1 MTTGEKIKAAREKAG
16 FTQAEL
22 ASKLGIP
29 YHSIGQWERGLRNP
43 KWETLEKIAEALQIP
58 VYELIDGGFGALD
71 PVLPPNMKGANLDGA
86 KIDKNFLN
94 SMLSLLSFLP
104 RDSSDYSRSKENILS
119 LAKSSG
125 LLVYAQAILQKIEDN
140 TLNGLYF
147 LSSDYT
153 ESSRDKLLLAFDRL
167 NEIGQ
172 KRAVENVEDLAKIP
186 EYQKKDN
193 EK

>member
-22 ASKLGIP
+22 ASKLVIP
-29 YHSIGQWERGLRNP
+29 YQSIGQWERGLRNP

-58 VYELIDGGFGALD
+58 VYELIDGGIGALD

-104 RDSSDYSRSKENILS
+104 RDSSDYSSSKENILS

>member
-1 MTTGEKIKAAREKAG
+1 METGKRIKNARKRKGMTQRQLGEAC
-16 FTQAEL
+16 
-22 ASKLGIP
+22 GIDEANIRK
-29 YHSIGQWERGLRNP
+29 YESGRQNP
-43 KWETLEKIAEALQIP
+43 KFETLEKIASALQIP

-94 SMLSLLSFLP
+94 NMLSLLSFLP
-104 RDSSDYSRSKENILS
+104 RDSTEYSRSKENILS

-153 ESSRDKLLLAFDRL
+153 ESSKDKLLLAFDRL
-167 NEIGQ
+167 NETGQ
-172 KRAVENVEDLAKIP
+172 KKAADLVEDLAKIP
-186 EYQKKDN
+186 DYQKSS

>member
-29 YHSIGQWERGLRNP
+29 YQSIGQWERGLRKP

-58 VYELIDGGFGALD
+58 VYELIEGGFGALD

-86 KIDKNFLN
+86 KIDKNFLS

-104 RDSSDYSRSKENILS
+104 RDSTEYSRSKENILS

-153 ESSRDKLLLAFDRL
+153 ESSKDKLLLAFDRL
-167 NEIGQ
+167 NETGQ
-172 KRAVENVEDLAKIP
+172 KKAADLVEDLAKIP
-186 EYQKKDN
+186 DYQKSS

>member
-29 YHSIGQWERGLRNP
+29 YQSIGQWERGLRNP

>member
-1 MTTGEKIKAAREKAG
+1 
-16 FTQAEL
+16 
-22 ASKLGIP
+22 
-29 YHSIGQWERGLRNP
+29 
-43 KWETLEKIAEALQIP
+43 
-58 VYELIDGGFGALD
+58 
-71 PVLPPNMKGANLDGA
+71 MKGANLDGA

-186 EYQKKDN
+186 EYQKKDS

>member
-29 YHSIGQWERGLRNP
+29 YQSIGQWERGLRNP

-140 TLNGLYF
+140 TLNGLYS